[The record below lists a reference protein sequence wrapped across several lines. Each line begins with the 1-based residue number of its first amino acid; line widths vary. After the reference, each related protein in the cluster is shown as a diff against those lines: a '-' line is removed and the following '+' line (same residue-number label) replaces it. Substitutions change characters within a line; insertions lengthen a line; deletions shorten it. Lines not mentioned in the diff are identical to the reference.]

1 MFLDKQPK
9 FLKNREK
16 STEILPTEESIK
28 SKIKSKDGMKRGN
41 KGKLAIQVMRKD
53 SRIFHQESFGM
64 SSQRKHQS
72 KAFFAQQMSLLPHII
87 KEESPQ
93 KQKSV
98 YSYQDN
104 LLSPQPRSSRKYLQ
118 KDQLQELKNISPDYT
133 LLENNLDNTVGG
145 IMDNSITR
153 LMPSFD
159 KTVIIKDSLNNYTLP
174 QPSQFNNNYRS
185 QSTSFYQIQPNQNH
199 QQFFQKIL
207 TLKATQ
213 IVDLQMQQAQSFAT
227 QDHQS
232 SQNVQA
238 YQQISQNSIEQPHL
252 SNLNFM
258 GLTARLSQSTF
269 KLLDSY
275 KPLLHKKQYDLEQI
289 KSIPLSNMSSTNTT
303 KIQNQTSN
311 QKSTSNVKQSVQ
323 HQLPNKINDQFLQKK
338 YDSNQQKSV
347 VRQVI
352 RRQMQNLGNK
362 AGSKD
367 LQNLNFNNDD
377 IQHHLVS
384 LENQSKDQIRKLVN
398 KSRTLDIE
406 QDNRESKQKVEQKR
420 SQISKSTKLLLKS
433 QSESRLSEVSN
444 RARAHHCLRRTKEK
458 IQHEIFTSSASR
470 AQRSQECSRNLK
482 SRLIY

>member
-1 MFLDKQPK
+1 
-9 FLKNREK
+9 
-16 STEILPTEESIK
+16 
-28 SKIKSKDGMKRGN
+28 
-41 KGKLAIQVMRKD
+41 
-53 SRIFHQESFGM
+53 M

-72 KAFFAQQMSLLPHII
+72 KAFFAQQLSLLPHII

-118 KDQLQELKNISPDYT
+118 KEQLQELKNISPDYT
-133 LLENNLDNTVGG
+133 LLENNLDNTVNG

-159 KTVIIKDSLNNYTLP
+159 NTVIIKDSLNNYTLP

-185 QSTSFYQIQPNQNH
+185 LSTSSYQIQPNQNH
-199 QQFFQKIL
+199 QQFFKKIL

-213 IVDLQMQQAQSFAT
+213 NIDLQRQQTQSFAS

-232 SQNVQA
+232 NQNVQT
-238 YQQISQNSIEQPHL
+238 YKQINQSQIDQPTS

-289 KSIPLSNMSSTNTT
+289 KSIPLSNMSSANTS
-303 KIQNQTSN
+303 KIYNNTSN
-311 QKSTSNVKQSVQ
+311 QRSTSIVRSSVKHQQSKNDQ
-323 HQLPNKINDQFLQKK
+323 NKISDQFQQKK
-338 YDSNQQKSV
+338 YDSNQQKYV

-352 RRQMQNLGNK
+352 RRQMQNQVNK
-362 AGSKD
+362 TGSTNF
-367 LQNLNFNNDD
+367 QNLNFNNSD
-377 IQHHLVS
+377 IQHHLVNM
-384 LENQSKDQIRKLVN
+384 ENQSKDHDRQLIN
-398 KSRTLDIE
+398 KSRTLNID
-406 QDNRESKQKVEQKR
+406 QDN
-420 SQISKSTKLLLKS
+420 
-433 QSESRLSEVSN
+433 
-444 RARAHHCLRRTKEK
+444 
-458 IQHEIFTSSASR
+458 
-470 AQRSQECSRNLK
+470 
-482 SRLIY
+482 